1 MAETT
6 HNNND
11 YILLY
16 NRGKRQTI
24 SDFMERN
31 YIYGVS
37 PQELFDLNKD
47 FIWQQYTELDKEI
60 EKAGSGKW
68 PESSADLTFQ
78 SWLPAPCVLRINPS
92 KVTAE
97 LAIAQTNAQVNTED
111 FYAFAAD
118 KIQDIYQ
125 DEGYRVADSS
135 KRSPDC
141 SVLGWFKSLYYVSLD
156 AQGNKTIR
164 MERQDFTEFADLSR
178 HIISLATSVT
188 SNGGSFTMRLPII
201 SARSAG
207 VSTIHEILKG
217 KNGEREHGD
226 MVGQRGTVTKSDV
239 SYEYGEKGE
248 YYAKSSF
255 DDIEA
260 NYFNWLISSNDIL
273 FISFE
278 KLEMELVKNFYTDVN
293 GEKFYQGDND
303 SFKVST
309 KLSQGIYDMIG
320 LVDEVKV
327 VTNSQSSEAYVEIT
341 GRDLMKLLIEDGSF
355 FFNPSTTSDPS
366 GVFANEQSYG
376 KQGDIREAD
385 VMNNTYNNPINRL
398 RRVTGEIDIF
408 ANRINMDISYILKG
422 VISQLANVEV
432 VPGYVFDTWGDDRTK
447 YIELEPEKK
456 ENNG

>member
-16 NRGKRQTI
+16 NRGKRMTI
-24 SDFMERN
+24 SDYMERN

-47 FIWQQYTELDKEI
+47 LIWQQYTELDKEI

-68 PESSADLTFQ
+68 PESADDLSLS
-78 SWLPAPCVLRINPS
+78 SWLPSPCVLRINPS

-141 SVLGWFKSLYYVSLD
+141 SVMGWFKSLYYVSLD
-156 AQGNKTIR
+156 AQGKKTIT

-201 SARSAG
+201 SARSEG
-207 VSTIHEILKG
+207 VTVITEILKG
-217 KNGEREHGD
+217 KNGEREYGD
-226 MVGQRGTVTKSDV
+226 MAGQRGNASKNDV
-239 SYEYGEKGE
+239 SYEYGERGE

-278 KLEMELVKNFYTDVN
+278 KLDMELVKDFYKDVEGNSYQNGDTDN
-293 GEKFYQGDND
+293 
-303 SFKVST
+303 FKVST
-309 KLSQGIYDMIG
+309 KLANGVYDMIG

-432 VPGYVFDTWGDDRTK
+432 VPGYVFETWGEDRTK

-456 ENNG
+456 QNNG

>member
-16 NRGKRQTI
+16 NRGKRMTI
-24 SDFMERN
+24 SDYMERN

-47 FIWQQYTELDKEI
+47 LIWQQYTELDKEI

-68 PESSADLTFQ
+68 PESADDLSLN
-78 SWLPAPCVLRINPS
+78 SWLPSPCVLRINPS

-141 SVLGWFKSLYYVSLD
+141 SVMGWFKSLYYVSLD
-156 AQGNKTIR
+156 AQGKKTIT
-164 MERQDFTEFADLSR
+164 MERHDFTEFADLSR

-201 SARSAG
+201 SARSEG
-207 VSTIHEILKG
+207 VSVITEILKG
-217 KNGEREHGD
+217 KNGEREYGD
-226 MVGQRGTVTKSDV
+226 MAGQRGNASKNDV
-239 SYEYGEKGE
+239 SYEYGERGE

-278 KLEMELVKNFYTDVN
+278 KLDMELVKDFYKDVEGNSYQSGDTDN
-293 GEKFYQGDND
+293 
-303 SFKVST
+303 FKVST
-309 KLSQGIYDMIG
+309 KLANGVYDMIG

-366 GVFANEQSYG
+366 RVFANEQSYG

-432 VPGYVFDTWGDDRTK
+432 VPGYVFETWGEDRTK

-456 ENNG
+456 QNNG

>member
-16 NRGKRQTI
+16 NRGKRMTI
-24 SDFMERN
+24 SDYIERN

-47 FIWQQYTELDKEI
+47 LIWQQYTELDKEI

-68 PESSADLTFQ
+68 PESADDLSLQ

-125 DEGYRVADSS
+125 NDGYRVADSS

-141 SVLGWFKSLYYVSLD
+141 SVFGWFKSLYYVGLD
-156 AQGNKTIR
+156 AQGKKTIK
-164 MERQDFTEFADLSR
+164 MERQDFTEFANLSR
-178 HIISLATSVT
+178 HVISLATSVT

-201 SARSAG
+201 SARSVGG
-207 VSTIHEILKG
+207 VIIYEILKG
-217 KNGEREHGD
+217 KNGEKVYGD
-226 MVGQRGTVTKSDV
+226 MSGQKGNASKNDAT
-239 SYEYGEKGE
+239 YEYGEKGE

-278 KLEMELVKNFYTDVN
+278 KLDMELVKDTADWYSGDVDNF
-293 GEKFYQGDND
+293 KI
-303 SFKVST
+303 ST
-309 KLSQGIYDMIG
+309 KLAEGVYDMIG

-376 KQGDIREAD
+376 KQGDVREAD

-432 VPGYVFDTWGDDRTK
+432 VPGYVFETWGEDRTK

-456 ENNG
+456 

>member
-6 HNNND
+6 NNNND

-16 NRGKRQTI
+16 NRGKRMTI
-24 SDFMERN
+24 DDYMERN

-47 FIWQQYTELDKEI
+47 LIWQQYTELDKEI

-68 PESSADLTFQ
+68 PKSADDLSIT
-78 SWLPAPCVLRINPS
+78 SWLPSPCVLRINPS

-125 DEGYRVADSS
+125 NEGYRIADSS

-141 SVLGWFKSLYYVSLD
+141 SVVGWFKSLYYVSLD
-156 AQGNKTIR
+156 AKGKKTVT
-164 MERQDFTEFADLSR
+164 MERQFTEFADLSR
-178 HIISLATSVT
+178 HIISLATSMT
-188 SNGGSFTMRLPII
+188 SNGGSFTMKLPII
-201 SARSAG
+201 SARNEG
-207 VSTIHEILKG
+207 VIDITEILKG
-217 KNGEREHGD
+217 KNGEKEYGD
-226 MVGQRGTVTKSDV
+226 MAGKKGHASKNDV
-239 SYEYGEKGE
+239 SYEYGERGE

-255 DDIEA
+255 DDIES

-278 KLEMELVKNFYTDVN
+278 KLDMELVKDASDWYIGDADNF
-293 GEKFYQGDND
+293 KI
-303 SFKVST
+303 ST
-309 KLSQGIYDMIG
+309 KLAEGVYDMIA

-327 VTNSQSSEAYVEIT
+327 VTNSQSSDAYVEIT

-366 GVFANEQSYG
+366 TVFDNEQSYG
-376 KQGDIREAD
+376 KQGDIKEAD
-385 VMNNTYNNPINRL
+385 IINNTYNNPINRL

-408 ANRINMDISYILKG
+408 SNRMNMDLSYILKG

-432 VPGYVFDTWGDDRTK
+432 VPGYVFETWGEDRTK

-456 ENNG
+456 QNNG

>member
-1 MAETT
+1 
-6 HNNND
+6 
-11 YILLY
+11 
-16 NRGKRQTI
+16 
-24 SDFMERN
+24 
-31 YIYGVS
+31 
-37 PQELFDLNKD
+37 
-47 FIWQQYTELDKEI
+47 
-60 EKAGSGKW
+60 
-68 PESSADLTFQ
+68 
-78 SWLPAPCVLRINPS
+78 
-92 KVTAE
+92 
-97 LAIAQTNAQVNTED
+97 
-111 FYAFAAD
+111 
-118 KIQDIYQ
+118 
-125 DEGYRVADSS
+125 
-135 KRSPDC
+135 
-141 SVLGWFKSLYYVSLD
+141 
-156 AQGNKTIR
+156 
-164 MERQDFTEFADLSR
+164 MERQDFTEFANLSR

-201 SARSAG
+201 SARSEG
-207 VSTIHEILKG
+207 VTVITEILKG
-217 KNGEREHGD
+217 KNGEKTYGD
-226 MVGQRGTVTKSDV
+226 MSGQKGNASKNDAT
-239 SYEYGEKGE
+239 YEYGEKGE

-278 KLEMELVKNFYTDVN
+278 KLDMELVKDTADWYSGDVDNF
-293 GEKFYQGDND
+293 KI
-303 SFKVST
+303 ST
-309 KLSQGIYDMIG
+309 KLAEGVYDMIG

-432 VPGYVFDTWGDDRTK
+432 VPGYVFETWGEDRTK

>member
-1 MAETT
+1 MSEET

-16 NRGKRQTI
+16 NRGKRMTI
-24 SDFMERN
+24 SDYMERN
-31 YIYGVS
+31 YIYGVT

-47 FIWQQYTELDKEI
+47 LIWQQYTELDKEI

-68 PESSADLTFQ
+68 PESAADLSLT
-78 SWLPAPCVLRINPS
+78 SWLPSPCVLRINPS

-111 FYAFAAD
+111 FYAFAAE

-141 SVLGWFKSLYYVSLD
+141 SVMGWFKSLYYVSLD
-156 AQGNKTIR
+156 AQGKKTIT
-164 MERQDFTEFADLSR
+164 MERHDFTEFADLSR

-201 SARSAG
+201 SARSEG
-207 VSTIHEILKG
+207 VSVITEILKG
-217 KNGEREHGD
+217 KNGEREYGD
-226 MVGQRGTVTKSDV
+226 MAGQRGNASKNDV
-239 SYEYGEKGE
+239 SYEYGERGE

-278 KLEMELVKNFYTDVN
+278 KLDMELVKDFYKDVEGNSYQKGDTDN
-293 GEKFYQGDND
+293 
-303 SFKVST
+303 FKVST
-309 KLSQGIYDMIG
+309 KLANGVYDMIG

-422 VISQLANVEV
+422 IISQLANVEV
-432 VPGYVFDTWGDDRTK
+432 VPGYVFETWGEDRTK

-456 ENNG
+456 QNNG

>member
-16 NRGKRQTI
+16 NRGKRMTI
-24 SDFMERN
+24 SDYMERN
-31 YIYGVS
+31 YIYGIS

-47 FIWQQYTELDKEI
+47 LIWQQYTELDKEI
-60 EKAGSGKW
+60 EKSVSGKW
-68 PESSADLTFQ
+68 PESADDLSLQ

-97 LAIAQTNAQVNTED
+97 LAIAQTNAQVNTDD

-141 SVLGWFKSLYYVSLD
+141 SVLGWFKSLYYVGLD
-156 AQGNKTIR
+156 SKGKKTGKI
-164 MERQDFTEFADLSR
+164 ERQDFTEFADLSR

-188 SNGGSFTMRLPII
+188 SNGGSFTIRLPII
-201 SARSAG
+201 SARSEG
-207 VSTIHEILKG
+207 VSVIYEVLKG
-217 KNGEREHGD
+217 ENGEKIHGD
-226 MVGQRGTVTKSDV
+226 MLGQKGNASKNDVT
-239 SYEYGEKGE
+239 YEYGNKGE
-248 YYAKSSF
+248 YYDKSSF

-278 KLEMELVKNFYTDVN
+278 KLDMELVKETANWYSGDADNFKI
-293 GEKFYQGDND
+293 G
-303 SFKVST
+303 T
-309 KLSQGIYDMIG
+309 KLAEGIYDMIG

-327 VTNSQSSEAYVEIT
+327 VTNSQSSDAYVEIT

-432 VPGYVFDTWGDDRTK
+432 VPGYVFETWGEDRTK

>member
-1 MAETT
+1 MADET

-16 NRGKRQTI
+16 NRGKRMTVA
-24 SDFMERN
+24 DYMERN
-31 YIYGVS
+31 YIYGVT

-47 FIWQQYTELDKEI
+47 LIWQQYTELDKEI
-60 EKAGSGKW
+60 EKTGSGKW
-68 PESSADLTFQ
+68 PESADDLSLT
-78 SWLPAPCVLRINPS
+78 SWLPSPCVLRINPS

-125 DEGYRVADSS
+125 NEGYRIADSS

-141 SVLGWFKSLYYVSLD
+141 SVVGWFKSLYYVSLD
-156 AQGNKTIR
+156 AKGKKTVKL
-164 MERQDFTEFADLSR
+164 EKQDFTEFADLSR
-178 HIISLATSVT
+178 HIISLATSMT

-201 SARSAG
+201 SARSEG
-207 VSTIHEILKG
+207 VSVITEILKG
-217 KNGEREHGD
+217 ENGEKTYSD
-226 MVGQRGTVTKSDV
+226 MAGQQCKASKNDV
-239 SYEYGEKGE
+239 SYEYGERGE

-278 KLEMELVKNFYTDVN
+278 KLDMELVKDASDWYSGDADNF
-293 GEKFYQGDND
+293 KI
-303 SFKVST
+303 ST
-309 KLSQGIYDMIG
+309 KLAEGVYDMIA

-327 VTNSQSSEAYVEIT
+327 VTNSQSSDAYVEIT

-366 GVFANEQSYG
+366 TVFANEQSYG

-432 VPGYVFDTWGDDRTK
+432 VPGYVFETWGEDRTK

-456 ENNG
+456 QNNG

>member
-1 MAETT
+1 MADTT

-16 NRGKRQTI
+16 NRGKRMTI
-24 SDFMERN
+24 SDYMERN
-31 YIYGVS
+31 YIYGIS

-47 FIWQQYTELDKEI
+47 LIWQQYTELDKEI
-60 EKAGSGKW
+60 EKSVSGKW
-68 PESSADLTFQ
+68 PESADDLSLQ

-125 DEGYRVADSS
+125 NEGYHVADSS

-141 SVLGWFKSLYYVSLD
+141 SVLGWFKSLYYVGLD
-156 AQGNKTIR
+156 SKGKKAGK

-188 SNGGSFTMRLPII
+188 SNGGSFTIRLPII
-201 SARSAG
+201 SARSEG
-207 VSTIHEILKG
+207 VSVIYEVLKG
-217 KNGEREHGD
+217 DNGEKINGD
-226 MVGQRGTVTKSDV
+226 MLGQMGNASKNETT
-239 SYEYGEKGE
+239 YEYGDKGE

-278 KLEMELVKNFYTDVN
+278 KLDMELVKETANWYSGDVDNF
-293 GEKFYQGDND
+293 KI
-303 SFKVST
+303 ST
-309 KLSQGIYDMIG
+309 KLAEGIYDMIG

-327 VTNSQSSEAYVEIT
+327 VTNSQSSDAYVEIT

-432 VPGYVFDTWGDDRTK
+432 VPGYVFETWGEDRTK

>member
-1 MAETT
+1 MAEET

-16 NRGKRQTI
+16 NRGKRMTI
-24 SDFMERN
+24 SDYMERN
-31 YIYGVS
+31 YIYGVT

-47 FIWQQYTELDKEI
+47 LIWQQYTELDKEI

-68 PESSADLTFQ
+68 PESAADLSLT

-111 FYAFAAD
+111 FYAFAAE

-125 DEGYRVADSS
+125 NEGYRIADSS
-135 KRSPDC
+135 KRSPVC
-141 SVLGWFKSLYYVSLD
+141 SVVGWFKSRYYVSLD
-156 AQGNKTIR
+156 AKGKKTIK
-164 MERQDFTEFADLSR
+164 MEKNDFTEFADLSR
-178 HIISLATSVT
+178 HIVSLATSMT

-201 SARSAG
+201 SARSEG
-207 VSTIHEILKG
+207 VSVITEILKG
-217 KNGEREHGD
+217 ENGERTYGD
-226 MVGQRGTVTKSDV
+226 MAGQQGKASKNDV
-239 SYEYGEKGE
+239 SYEYGKNGE

-278 KLEMELVKNFYTDVN
+278 KLDMELVKETADWYSGDVDNF
-293 GEKFYQGDND
+293 KI
-303 SFKVST
+303 ST
-309 KLSQGIYDMIG
+309 KLAEGIYDMIA

-327 VTNSQSSEAYVEIT
+327 VTNSQSSDAYVEIT

-366 GVFANEQSYG
+366 TVFANEQSYG

-432 VPGYVFDTWGDDRTK
+432 VPGYVFETWGEDRTK

-456 ENNG
+456 QNNG

>member
-16 NRGKRQTI
+16 NRGKRMTI
-24 SDFMERN
+24 SNYMERN

-47 FIWQQYTELDKEI
+47 LIWQQYTELDKEI

-68 PESSADLTFQ
+68 PESADDLSLQ
-78 SWLPAPCVLRINPS
+78 SWLPSPCVLRINPS

-111 FYAFAAD
+111 FYAFAAN

-141 SVLGWFKSLYYVSLD
+141 SVFGWFKSLYYVGLD
-156 AQGNKTIR
+156 AQGKKTIQ
-164 MERQDFTEFADLSR
+164 MEHQDFTEFANLSR

-201 SARSAG
+201 SARSEG
-207 VSTIHEILKG
+207 VSVIYEMLKG
-217 KNGEREHGD
+217 ENGEKTRGD
-226 MVGQRGTVTKSDV
+226 MTGQKGYSSKNDAT
-239 SYEYGEKGE
+239 YEYGEKGE

-278 KLEMELVKNFYTDVN
+278 KLDMELVKNTAVWYSRDV
-293 GEKFYQGDND
+293 DN
-303 SFKVST
+303 FKIST
-309 KLSQGIYDMIG
+309 KLAEGVYDMIG

-355 FFNPSTTSDPS
+355 FFNPSTASDPS

-432 VPGYVFDTWGDDRTK
+432 VPGYVFETWGEDRTK

>member
-16 NRGKRQTI
+16 NRGKRMTI
-24 SDFMERN
+24 SDYMERN

-47 FIWQQYTELDKEI
+47 LIWQQYTELDKEI

-68 PESSADLTFQ
+68 PKSADDLSLQ

-141 SVLGWFKSLYYVSLD
+141 SVLGWFKSLYYVGLD
-156 AQGNKTIR
+156 AQGKKTIK
-164 MERQDFTEFADLSR
+164 MERKDFTEFANLSR

-201 SARSAG
+201 SARSEG
-207 VSTIHEILKG
+207 VSVIYDILKG
-217 KNGEREHGD
+217 ENGEKTYGD
-226 MVGQRGTVTKSDV
+226 MSGQKGNASKNDAT
-239 SYEYGEKGE
+239 YEYGEKGE

-278 KLEMELVKNFYTDVN
+278 KLDMELVKDTADWYSVDADNF
-293 GEKFYQGDND
+293 KI
-303 SFKVST
+303 ST
-309 KLSQGIYDMIG
+309 KLAEGVYDMIG

-432 VPGYVFDTWGDDRTK
+432 VPGYVFETWGEDRTK

>member
-1 MAETT
+1 MAEET

-16 NRGKRQTI
+16 NRGKRMTI
-24 SDFMERN
+24 SDYMERN
-31 YIYGVS
+31 YIYGVT

-47 FIWQQYTELDKEI
+47 LIWQQYTELDKEI

-68 PESSADLTFQ
+68 PESAADLSLT
-78 SWLPAPCVLRINPS
+78 SCLPAPCVLRINPS

-111 FYAFAAD
+111 FYAFAAE

-125 DEGYRVADSS
+125 NEGYRIADSS

-141 SVLGWFKSLYYVSLD
+141 SVVGWFKSLYYVSLD
-156 AQGNKTIR
+156 AKGKKTIK
-164 MERQDFTEFADLSR
+164 MEKNDFTEFADLSR
-178 HIISLATSVT
+178 HIVSLATSMT

-201 SARSAG
+201 SARSEG
-207 VSTIHEILKG
+207 VSVITEILKG
-217 KNGEREHGD
+217 ENGERTYGD
-226 MVGQRGTVTKSDV
+226 MAGKQGKASKNDV
-239 SYEYGEKGE
+239 SYEYGKNGE

-255 DDIEA
+255 DDIKA

-278 KLEMELVKNFYTDVN
+278 KLDMELVKETADWYSGDVDNF
-293 GEKFYQGDND
+293 KI
-303 SFKVST
+303 ST
-309 KLSQGIYDMIG
+309 KLAEGIYDMIA

-327 VTNSQSSEAYVEIT
+327 VTNSQSSDAYVEIT

-366 GVFANEQSYG
+366 TVFANEQSYG

-432 VPGYVFDTWGDDRTK
+432 VPGYVFETWGEDRTK

-456 ENNG
+456 QNNG

>member
-1 MAETT
+1 MAEET

-16 NRGKRQTI
+16 NRGKRMTI
-24 SDFMERN
+24 SDYMERN
-31 YIYGVS
+31 YIYGVT

-47 FIWQQYTELDKEI
+47 LIWQQYTELDKEI

-68 PESSADLTFQ
+68 PESAADLSLT

-111 FYAFAAD
+111 FYAFAAE

-125 DEGYRVADSS
+125 NEGYRIADSS

-141 SVLGWFKSLYYVSLD
+141 SVVGWFKSLYYVSLD
-156 AQGNKTIR
+156 AKGKKTIK
-164 MERQDFTEFADLSR
+164 MEKNDFTEFADLSR
-178 HIISLATSVT
+178 HIVSLATSMT

-201 SARSAG
+201 SARSEG
-207 VSTIHEILKG
+207 VSVITEILKG
-217 KNGEREHGD
+217 ENGERTYGD
-226 MVGQRGTVTKSDV
+226 MAGQQGKASKNDV
-239 SYEYGEKGE
+239 SYEYGKNGE

-278 KLEMELVKNFYTDVN
+278 KLDMELVKETADWYSGDVDNF
-293 GEKFYQGDND
+293 KI
-303 SFKVST
+303 ST
-309 KLSQGIYDMIG
+309 KLAEGIYDMIA

-327 VTNSQSSEAYVEIT
+327 VTNSQSSDAYVEIT

-366 GVFANEQSYG
+366 TVFANEQSYG

-432 VPGYVFDTWGDDRTK
+432 VPGYVFETWGEDRTK

-456 ENNG
+456 QNNG

>member
-16 NRGKRQTI
+16 NRGKRMTI
-24 SDFMERN
+24 SDYMERN

-47 FIWQQYTELDKEI
+47 LIWQQYTELDKEI

-68 PESSADLTFQ
+68 PESADDLSLD
-78 SWLPAPCVLRINPS
+78 SWLPSPCVLRINPS

-141 SVLGWFKSLYYVSLD
+141 SVMGWFKSLYYVGLD
-156 AQGNKTIR
+156 AKGKNVGK

-201 SARSAG
+201 SARSEG
-207 VSTIHEILKG
+207 VSVIYDVLKG
-217 KNGEREHGD
+217 KDGKREYGD
-226 MVGQRGTVTKSDV
+226 MSGQRGNASKNDV

-255 DDIEA
+255 DDIES

-278 KLEMELVKNFYTDVN
+278 KLDMELVKDFYKDEDGNPYQSGDTDN
-293 GEKFYQGDND
+293 
-303 SFKVST
+303 FKVST
-309 KLSQGIYDMIG
+309 KLANGIYDMIG

-327 VTNSQSSEAYVEIT
+327 VTNSQSSDAYVEIT

-432 VPGYVFDTWGDDRTK
+432 VPGYVFETWGEDRTK

-456 ENNG
+456 QNNG

>member
-16 NRGKRQTI
+16 HRGKRMTI
-24 SDFMERN
+24 SDYMERN
-31 YIYGVS
+31 YIYGVT
-37 PQELFDLNKD
+37 PQELFDFNKD
-47 FIWQQYTELDKEI
+47 LIWQQYTELDKLREVPGI
-60 EKAGSGKW
+60 GKW
-68 PESSADLTFQ
+68 PESADDLSLT
-78 SWLPAPCVLRINPS
+78 SCLPSPCVLRINPS

-97 LAIAQTNAQVNTED
+97 LAIAQTNTQVNTED

-141 SVLGWFKSLYYVSLD
+141 SVMGWFKSLYYVGLD
-156 AQGNKTIR
+156 VKGKNVAKI
-164 MERQDFTEFADLSR
+164 ERRDFTEFADLSR
-178 HIISLATSVT
+178 HIVSLATSMT

-201 SARSAG
+201 SARDEG
-207 VSTIHEILKG
+207 LSTITEILKG
-217 KNGEREHGD
+217 GNGERTNGD
-226 MVGQRGTVTKSDV
+226 MAGLQGEASKNDV
-239 SYEYGEKGE
+239 SYEYGKNGE

-278 KLEMELVKNFYTDVN
+278 KLDMELVKDFYKDVEGNSYQKGDTDN
-293 GEKFYQGDND
+293 
-303 SFKVST
+303 FKVST
-309 KLSQGIYDMIG
+309 KLANGVYDMIG

-366 GVFANEQSYG
+366 AVFVNEQSYG

-385 VMNNTYNNPINRL
+385 IMNNTYNNPINRL

-432 VPGYVFDTWGDDRTK
+432 VPGYVFETWGEDRTK

-456 ENNG
+456 QNDG

>member
-16 NRGKRQTI
+16 NRGKRMTI
-24 SDFMERN
+24 SDYMERN

-47 FIWQQYTELDKEI
+47 LIWQQYTELDKEI

-68 PESSADLTFQ
+68 PESADDLSLQ

-141 SVLGWFKSLYYVSLD
+141 SVLGWFKSLYYVGLD
-156 AQGNKTIR
+156 AQGKKTIK
-164 MERQDFTEFADLSR
+164 MERQDFTEFANLSR

-201 SARSAG
+201 SARSEG
-207 VSTIHEILKG
+207 VSVIYEILKG
-217 KNGEREHGD
+217 ENGEKTYGD
-226 MVGQRGTVTKSDV
+226 MSGQKGNASKNDAT
-239 SYEYGEKGE
+239 YEYGEKGE

-278 KLEMELVKNFYTDVN
+278 KLDMELVKDTADWYSRDADNF
-293 GEKFYQGDND
+293 KI
-303 SFKVST
+303 ST
-309 KLSQGIYDMIG
+309 KLAEGVYDMIG

-432 VPGYVFDTWGDDRTK
+432 VPGYVFETWGEDRTK

>member
-16 NRGKRQTI
+16 NRGKRMTI
-24 SDFMERN
+24 SDYMERN
-31 YIYGVS
+31 YIYGIS

-47 FIWQQYTELDKEI
+47 LIWQQYTELDKEI
-60 EKAGSGKW
+60 EKSVSGKW
-68 PESSADLTFQ
+68 PESADDLSLQ

-97 LAIAQTNAQVNTED
+97 LAIAQTNAQVNTDD

-141 SVLGWFKSLYYVSLD
+141 SVLGWFKSLYYVGLD
-156 AQGNKTIR
+156 SKGKKTDKI
-164 MERQDFTEFADLSR
+164 ERQDFTEFADLSR

-188 SNGGSFTMRLPII
+188 SNGGSFTIRLPII
-201 SARSAG
+201 SARSEG
-207 VSTIHEILKG
+207 VSVIYEVLKG
-217 KNGEREHGD
+217 ENGEKIHGD
-226 MVGQRGTVTKSDV
+226 MLGQRGNASKNDVT
-239 SYEYGEKGE
+239 YEYGNKGE

-278 KLEMELVKNFYTDVN
+278 KLDMELVKETANWYSGDADNFKI
-293 GEKFYQGDND
+293 G
-303 SFKVST
+303 T
-309 KLSQGIYDMIG
+309 KLAEGIYDMIG

-327 VTNSQSSEAYVEIT
+327 VTNSQSSDAYVEIT

-432 VPGYVFDTWGDDRTK
+432 VPGYVFETWGEDRTK

>member
-1 MAETT
+1 MAEET

-16 NRGKRQTI
+16 NRGKRMSI
-24 SDFMERN
+24 ADFIERN
-31 YIYGVS
+31 YIYGIT
-37 PQELFDLNKD
+37 PEELFDLNKD
-47 FIWQQYTELDKEI
+47 LIWQQYTDYDKEI

-68 PESSADLTFQ
+68 PESSNDLSVD

-97 LAIAQTNAQVNTED
+97 LAISQTNAQVNTED
-111 FYAFAAD
+111 FYAFASE

-125 DEGYRVADSS
+125 NEGYSISSSS
-135 KRSPDC
+135 KRNPDC
-141 SVLGWFKSLYYVSLD
+141 TVFGWFKSLYYVSLD
-156 AQGNKTIR
+156 SKGEKTIKL
-164 MERQDFTEFADLSR
+164 EKKDFTEFADLSR

-201 SARSAG
+201 SSRSEG
-207 VSTIHEILKG
+207 VEIISEIIKK
-217 KNGEREHGD
+217 KNGEKEFGS
-226 MVGQRGTVTKSDV
+226 MVGQKGNVSKNEI
-239 SYEYGEKGE
+239 SYEYGNGE

-255 DDIEA
+255 DDIES

-278 KLEMELVKNFYTDVN
+278 KLDMELVKENVDWYAGDSDNFN
-293 GEKFYQGDND
+293 I
-303 SFKVST
+303 ST
-309 KLSQGIYDMIG
+309 KISQGIYDMIG
-320 LVDEVKV
+320 LVDDVKV
-327 VTNSQSSEAYVEIT
+327 VTNSQTSESYVEVT

-355 FFNPSTTSDPS
+355 FFNPSTSSDPS
-366 GVFANEQSYG
+366 TVFDNEQSSG

-385 VMNNTYNNPINRL
+385 MVNNTYNNPINRL

-422 VISQLANVEV
+422 VISQLANVEI
-432 VPGYVFDTWGDDRTK
+432 VPGYVFETWGDERTK
-447 YIELEPEKK
+447 YIELEPEIKQ
-456 ENNG
+456 NNG

>member
-1 MAETT
+1 MAEET

-16 NRGKRQTI
+16 NRGKRMTI
-24 SDFMERN
+24 SDYMERN
-31 YIYGVS
+31 YIYGVT

-47 FIWQQYTELDKEI
+47 LIWQQYTELDKEI

-68 PESSADLTFQ
+68 PESAADLSLT

-111 FYAFAAD
+111 FYAFAAE

-125 DEGYRVADSS
+125 NEGYRIADSS

-141 SVLGWFKSLYYVSLD
+141 SVVGWFKSLYYVSLD
-156 AQGNKTIR
+156 AKGKKTIK
-164 MERQDFTEFADLSR
+164 MEKNDFTEFADLSR
-178 HIISLATSVT
+178 HIVSLATSIT

-201 SARSAG
+201 SARSEG
-207 VSTIHEILKG
+207 VSAITEILKG
-217 KNGEREHGD
+217 ENGERTYGD
-226 MVGQRGTVTKSDV
+226 MAGQQGKASKNDV
-239 SYEYGEKGE
+239 SYEYGKNGE

-278 KLEMELVKNFYTDVN
+278 KLDMELVKETADWYSGDVDNF
-293 GEKFYQGDND
+293 KI
-303 SFKVST
+303 ST
-309 KLSQGIYDMIG
+309 KLAEGIYDMIA

-327 VTNSQSSEAYVEIT
+327 VTNSQSSDAYVEIT

-366 GVFANEQSYG
+366 TVFANEQSYG

-432 VPGYVFDTWGDDRTK
+432 VPGYVFETWGEDRTK

-456 ENNG
+456 QNNG

>member
-1 MAETT
+1 MAEET

-16 NRGKRQTI
+16 HRGKRMTI
-24 SDFMERN
+24 SDYMERN
-31 YIYGVS
+31 YIYGVT
-37 PQELFDLNKD
+37 PQELFDLNKE
-47 FIWQQYTELDKEI
+47 FIWQQFTELDKEI

-68 PESSADLTFQ
+68 PESADDLSLS
-78 SWLPAPCVLRINPS
+78 SWLPSPCVLRINPS

-111 FYAFAAD
+111 FYAFASE

-125 DEGYRVADSS
+125 NEGYRVADAS
-135 KRSPDC
+135 KRSPNC
-141 SVLGWFKSLYYVSLD
+141 TVFGWFKSLYYVGLD
-156 AQGNKTIR
+156 AQGKKNIK

-178 HIISLATSVT
+178 HIVSLATSVT
-188 SNGGSFTMRLPII
+188 SNGGSFSIRLPII
-201 SARSAG
+201 SARSEG
-207 VSTIHEILKG
+207 VRVIYEVLKDA
-217 KNGEREHGD
+217 NGERTYGD
-226 MVGQRGTVTKSDV
+226 MSGQQGTASKNDV
-239 SYEYGEKGE
+239 SYEYGNKGE
-248 YYAKSSF
+248 YYAKSSY

-260 NYFNWLISSNDIL
+260 NYFNWLISSNDLL

-278 KLEMELVKNFYTDVN
+278 KLEMEMVKDTAEWYNGDVDNF
-293 GEKFYQGDND
+293 KI
-303 SFKVST
+303 ST
-309 KLSQGIYDMIG
+309 MLSEGIYDMIA
-320 LVDEVKV
+320 LIDDVKV
-327 VTNSQSSEAYVEIT
+327 VTNAQTSEAYVEIT

-366 GVFANEQSYG
+366 AVFTNEQSYG

-432 VPGYVFDTWGDDRTK
+432 VPGYVFESWGEDRTK

-456 ENNG
+456 EK

>member
-1 MAETT
+1 MAEET

-16 NRGKRQTI
+16 HRGRRMTI
-24 SDFMERN
+24 SDYMERN
-31 YIYGVS
+31 YIYGVT
-37 PQELFDLNKD
+37 PQELFDLNKE
-47 FIWQQYTELDKEI
+47 FIWQQFTELDKEI

-68 PESSADLTFQ
+68 PESAEDLSLS
-78 SWLPAPCVLRINPS
+78 SWLPSPCVLRINPS

-111 FYAFAAD
+111 FYAFASE

-125 DEGYRVADSS
+125 NEGYRVADAS
-135 KRSPDC
+135 KRSPNC
-141 SVLGWFKSLYYVSLD
+141 TVFGWFKSLYYVGLD
-156 AQGNKTIR
+156 AQGKKNIK

-178 HIISLATSVT
+178 HIVSLATSVT
-188 SNGGSFTMRLPII
+188 SNGGSFSIRLPII
-201 SARSAG
+201 SARSEG
-207 VSTIHEILKG
+207 VRVIYEVLKDA
-217 KNGEREHGD
+217 NGERTYGD
-226 MVGQRGTVTKSDV
+226 MSGQQGTASKNDV
-239 SYEYGEKGE
+239 SYEYGNKGE
-248 YYAKSSF
+248 YYAKSSY

-260 NYFNWLISSNDIL
+260 NYFNWLISSNDLL

-278 KLEMELVKNFYTDVN
+278 KLEMEMVKDTAEWYNGDVDNF
-293 GEKFYQGDND
+293 KI
-303 SFKVST
+303 ST
-309 KLSQGIYDMIG
+309 MLSEGIYDMIA
-320 LVDEVKV
+320 LIDDVKV
-327 VTNSQSSEAYVEIT
+327 VTNAQTSEAYVEIT

-366 GVFANEQSYG
+366 AVFTNEQSYG

-432 VPGYVFDTWGDDRTK
+432 VPGYVFESWGDDRTK

-456 ENNG
+456 EK